1 MCYNIS
7 EFETILPQ
15 RSEDMQ
21 KNKSKK
27 RKIYKLANIDYLGK
41 NGTRMFKLDVVD
53 VLNASTQIL
62 NVKTL
67 ILGYIVFHVKISEI

>member
-15 RSEDMQ
+15 KSEDKQ

-27 RKIYKLANIDYLGK
+27 RKIYKLTNIDYLGK
-41 NGTRMFKLDVVD
+41 NGTRIFKLDVVD
-53 VLNASTQIL
+53 VFNAITWKL

-67 ILGYIVFHVKISEI
+67 I